1 MYSKEDIQAHRASIA
16 RGRTE
21 QVLEELANLGVD
33 TPSEIILLNNRI
45 KELNRNKVNGILAN
59 EEIELER
66 IRITHSLLLFLEEI
80 NLSSKKN
87 DETVLRKSTQSVG
100 GILSI
105 LILSMSVLGYL
116 FFNQE
121 GVALKVGMYLLMLFG
136 FSMLCFNL
144 IKSTNSVQ

>member
-1 MYSKEDIQAHRASIA
+1 MYSKEDIQAHKASIA
-16 RGRTE
+16 KGRTA
-21 QVLEELANLGVD
+21 QVLEELAQLGGD

-66 IRITHSLLLFLEEI
+66 IRITHSLLLFLEET

-87 DETVLRKSTQSVG
+87 DEVVLRKSTQSVG

-144 IKSTNSVQ
+144 IKSTDSVQ